1 MGRRA
6 VITVD
11 YLYTI
16 GTTNKLTIEEPFEVN
31 MDDGEVGFE
40 FSELKALREMD
51 YKIDWRPD
59 TTFEELKR
67 VLRQYAK
74 GDEFF
79 GIYPVKLDEQN
90 VLAKS
95 IIDDSVVLFHNMI
108 AEIDLDVP
116 DDYDGSD
123 GSDGS
128 DDELIAKLYRVTEQ
142 IVNTYARVVFDIDV
156 KVYE

>member
-16 GTTNKLTIEEPFEVN
+16 GTTSKLTIEEPFEVS

-59 TTFEELKR
+59 TTFDELKN
-67 VLRQYAK
+67 VLSKYAK

-79 GIYPVKLDEQN
+79 DIYPVKLDEQN

-95 IIDDSVVLFHNMI
+95 IIDDSVVLFHNMV
-108 AEIDLDVP
+108 AEIDIEVP
-116 DDYDGSD
+116 DDYDCSD
-123 GSDGS
+123 N
-128 DDELIAKLYRVTEQ
+128 ELINQLYRTTEQ
-142 IVNTYARVVFDIDV
+142 VVNTYARVVFDVDV
-156 KVYE
+156 KLYDR

>member
-16 GTTNKLTIEEPFEVN
+16 GTTNKLTIEEPFEVDMN
-31 MDDGEVGFE
+31 DGEVNFE
-40 FSELKALREMD
+40 FSELKKLREMD

-59 TTFEELKR
+59 TTYEELKK
-67 VLRQYAK
+67 VLSKYAK

-79 GIYPVKLDEQN
+79 DIYPVKLDEQD

-95 IIDDSVVLFHNMI
+95 IIDDSVVLFHNMV
-108 AEIDLDVP
+108 AEIDIEVP

-123 GSDGS
+123 N
-128 DDELIAKLYRVTEQ
+128 ELINQLYRATEQ
-142 IVNTYARVVFDIDV
+142 VVNTYARVVFDVDV
-156 KVYE
+156 KLYDR

>member
-16 GTTNKLTIEEPFEVN
+16 GTTNKLTIEEPFEVS

-59 TTFEELKR
+59 TTFDELKN
-67 VLRQYAK
+67 VLSKYAK
-74 GDEFF
+74 GDEYFD
-79 GIYPVKLDEQN
+79 IYPVKLDEQD

-95 IIDDSVVLFHNMI
+95 IIDGSVVLFHNMV
-108 AEIDLDVP
+108 AEIDIEVP
-116 DDYDGSD
+116 DDYYGSD
-123 GSDGS
+123 N
-128 DDELIAKLYRVTEQ
+128 ELINQLYRVTEQ
-142 IVNTYARVVFDIDV
+142 VVNTYARVVFDVDV
-156 KVYE
+156 KLYDR

>member
-74 GDEFF
+74 GDEFCD
-79 GIYPVKLDEQN
+79 IYPVKLDEQN

-95 IIDDSVVLFHNMI
+95 IIDDAVVLFHNMI

-116 DDYDGSD
+116 DDYDD
-123 GSDGS
+123 YDGS
-128 DDELIAKLYRVTEQ
+128 DDALIAQLYRATEQ

>member
-1 MGRRA
+1 MGRHA

-16 GTTNKLTIEEPFEVN
+16 GTTSKLTIEEPFEVS

-59 TTFEELKR
+59 TTFDELKN
-67 VLRQYAK
+67 VLSKYAK

-79 GIYPVKLDEQN
+79 DIYPVKLDEQN

-95 IIDDSVVLFHNMI
+95 IIDDSVVLFHNMV
-108 AEIDLDVP
+108 AEIDIEVP
-116 DDYDGSD
+116 DDYDCSD
-123 GSDGS
+123 N
-128 DDELIAKLYRVTEQ
+128 ELINQLYRTTEQ
-142 IVNTYARVVFDIDV
+142 VVNTYARVVFDVDV
-156 KVYE
+156 KLYDR

>member
-79 GIYPVKLDEQN
+79 DIYPIKLDEQN

-123 GSDGS
+123 
-128 DDELIAKLYRVTEQ
+128 DELIAQLYRVTEQ

>member
-6 VITVD
+6 VITVN
-11 YLYTI
+11 YLYTV
-16 GTTNKLTIEEPFEVN
+16 GTTSKLTIEEPFEVN

-40 FSELKALREMD
+40 FSELKALRDMD

-74 GDEFF
+74 DDEFF
-79 GIYPVKLDEQN
+79 DIYPVKLDKQG
-90 VLAKS
+90 VIAKS
-95 IIDDSVVLFHNMI
+95 IIDDAVVLFHDMV
-108 AEIDLDVP
+108 AEIDIEVP
-116 DDYDGSD
+116 DDY
-123 GSDGS
+123 DGS

>member
-6 VITVD
+6 VITVN
-11 YLYTI
+11 YLYTV

-40 FSELKALREMD
+40 FSELRTLRDMD

-67 VLRQYAK
+67 ALRQYAK

-79 GIYPVKLDEQN
+79 DIYPVKLDEQG
-90 VLAKS
+90 VIAKS
-95 IIDDSVVLFHNMI
+95 IIDDAVVLFHDMV
-108 AEIDLDVP
+108 AEIDIEVP

-123 GSDGS
+123 
-128 DDELIAKLYRVTEQ
+128 DELIAQLYRVTEQ
-142 IVNTYARVVFDIDV
+142 IVNTYARVVFDVDV
-156 KVYE
+156 KLYEK

>member
-16 GTTNKLTIEEPFEVN
+16 GTTNKLTIEEPFEVS
-31 MDDGEVGFE
+31 MDDGEVGFG

-59 TTFEELKR
+59 TTFDELKN
-67 VLRQYAK
+67 VLSKYAK

-79 GIYPVKLDEQN
+79 DIYPVKLDEQD

-95 IIDDSVVLFHNMI
+95 IIDDSVVLFHNMV
-108 AEIDLDVP
+108 AEIDIEVP

-123 GSDGS
+123 N
-128 DDELIAKLYRVTEQ
+128 ELINQLYRATEQ
-142 IVNTYARVVFDIDV
+142 VVNTYARVVFDVDV
-156 KVYE
+156 KLYDR

>member
-67 VLRQYAK
+67 V
-74 GDEFF
+74 FF
-79 GIYPVKLDEQN
+79 DIYPVKLDEQN

-95 IIDDSVVLFHNMI
+95 IIDDAVVLFHNMI

-123 GSDGS
+123 
-128 DDELIAKLYRVTEQ
+128 DELIAQLYRVTEQ

>member
-51 YKIDWRPD
+51 YKID
-59 TTFEELKR
+59 
-67 VLRQYAK
+67 
-74 GDEFF
+74 
-79 GIYPVKLDEQN
+79 
-90 VLAKS
+90 
-95 IIDDSVVLFHNMI
+95 
-108 AEIDLDVP
+108 LDVP
-116 DDYDGSD
+116 DDY
-123 GSDGS
+123 DGS